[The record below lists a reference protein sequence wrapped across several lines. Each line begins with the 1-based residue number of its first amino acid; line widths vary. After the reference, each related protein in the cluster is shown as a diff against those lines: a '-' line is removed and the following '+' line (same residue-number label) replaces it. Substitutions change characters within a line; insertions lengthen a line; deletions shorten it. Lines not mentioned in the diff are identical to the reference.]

1 MKLRR
6 TRIVFNR
13 GRKPVSQITDRA
25 KRYRANQDEVRPGPP
40 KQCGFCGKGRTVE
53 VHHISGDENDGE
65 PENLMWSCRSCNT
78 RIAHLMAANGLGKR
92 TRQFNSA
99 WLRFNSAFQKRLKP
113 LPARGNPAK
122 LKGEMAKYAAA
133 IKVMRGEFPGDV
145 AAAVRTIHDTPADIR
160 SAYTARTWPV
170 RRSRYGESGRQTEI
184 PF

>member
-1 MKLRR
+1 MIYRH
-6 TRIVFNR
+6 TRVNF

-25 KRYRANQDEVRPGPP
+25 KRYRANQDDVRPGPP

-53 VHHISGDENDGE
+53 VHHVDGHEDNGE
-65 PENLMWSCRSCNT
+65 PENLMWACRGCNT
-78 RIAHLMAANGLGKR
+78 RVAFLMAANGLGKR
-92 TRQFNSA
+92 TRQYNGNRRDSLLNWKLDA
-99 WLRFNSAFQKRLKP
+99 MPR
-113 LPARGNPAK
+113 RGNPAA

-145 AAAVRTIHDTPADIR
+145 TAAVRTIHDTSPSVR

-170 RRSRYGESGRQTEI
+170 RRGRYGKSGRQTEI